1 LTNDNGTSNQV
12 KQIMISL
19 MKMVNGLQSNG
30 TFSPIRPKKI
40 LGQDGHWVSSQI
52 SICTNKNDILPMYLG
67 IIVTNYICT

>member
-1 LTNDNGTSNQV
+1 
-12 KQIMISL
+12 

-67 IIVTNYICT
+67 IIVTNYICM